1 MNEQDIEII
10 DSLNRS
16 QKIKNFFKNNLKI
29 ILVILF
35 LILLVVFGYLVFK
48 EFQEDKRIKISNL
61 YKNTILNFN
70 ENNKDKTISN
80 LKEIINEKDDTY
92 SPLALY
98 FIIENDLILSQDKVN
113 EYFDKIIYDLNLNKT
128 IKNLNIYKKALY
140 NSNYQSGEELL
151 KILDP
156 LLQSDN
162 AWRSHSLYL
171 MGEYYFSKNQKQ
183 KSKDFYEKIVK
194 MEEANEDIKLE
205 AQKRLQRDFSD

>member
-70 ENNKDKTISN
+70 ENNKDKTMSN
-80 LKEIINEKDDTY
+80 LNEIINEKDDTY

-140 NSNYQSGEELL
+140 NSNYQSEEELL

-156 LLQSDN
+156 LLKSDN

-194 MEEANEDIKLE
+194 IEDANEDIKLE

>member
-16 QKIKNFFKNNLKI
+16 QKIKNFFRSNLRI
-29 ILVILF
+29 IVVILF
-35 LILLVVFGYLVFK
+35 LILLAVFGYLVFK

-140 NSNYQSGEELL
+140 NSNYQSEEELL

-156 LLQSDN
+156 LLKSDN

-171 MGEYYFSKNQKQ
+171 MGEYYFSKNQRQ

-194 MEEANEDIKLE
+194 IEDANEDIKLE

>member
-140 NSNYQSGEELL
+140 NSNYQSEEELL

-156 LLQSDN
+156 LLKSDN

-171 MGEYYFSKNQKQ
+171 MGEYYFSKNQRQ

-194 MEEANEDIKLE
+194 IEDANEDIKLE

>member
-156 LLQSDN
+156 LLQSDK

-171 MGEYYFSKNQKQ
+171 MGEYYFSKNQRQ

-194 MEEANEDIKLE
+194 IEDANEDIKLE